1 MSCRRAFALPAEL
14 QKGFSLLAA
23 LPEDLG
29 FAFQK
34 GKPFLASGPS
44 DPSGR
49 GRRAEKAM
57 CDFADESESLVY
69 LYSIV
74 TR

>member
-57 CDFADESESLVY
+57 CDFADVADDSLY
-69 LYSIV
+69 IF
-74 TR
+74 RA